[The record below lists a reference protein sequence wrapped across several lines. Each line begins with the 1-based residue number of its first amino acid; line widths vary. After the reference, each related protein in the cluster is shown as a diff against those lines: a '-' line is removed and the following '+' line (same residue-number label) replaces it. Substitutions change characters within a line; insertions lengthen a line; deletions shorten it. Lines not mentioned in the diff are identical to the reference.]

1 MTSAFYCFIVNI
13 PGKLFMK
20 IRLAIFH
27 LLILS
32 ILASAQEPVPKD
44 TFDITSHAMQFP
56 HHYKKWGFQVSAG
69 LSMVKPPEDL
79 LESAIQ
85 APLANVHLTFGL
97 PWKLSLESDL
107 TTIIVSNQLR
117 VGPRISFLV
126 RNFGIKGG
134 WDIAYVY
141 GQLKQ
146 SGFNNSTQAW
156 MHYPNISFG
165 YKLKKMAFTLNGELA
180 IVANV
185 STKSGEIEVSRS
197 KTFLN
202 GGTLTFYLE
211 QRIHRNKVLIVGL
224 KDNYVKFY
232 WPTWMLFSTF
242 NRFYHIPELYISWI
256 L

>member
-1 MTSAFYCFIVNI
+1 MKSRLVIFFLFTGSAM
-13 PGKLFMK
+13 L
-20 IRLAIFH
+20 
-27 LLILS
+27 
-32 ILASAQEPVPKD
+32 SAQEPVSKD

-56 HHYKKWGFQVSAG
+56 HHYTKWGFQVSAG

-107 TTIIVSNQLR
+107 TTIIISNQLR
-117 VGPRISFLV
+117 LGPRISFLV

-134 WDIAYVY
+134 WDLAFVY

-146 SGFNNSTQAW
+146 SGFNNSAQAW

-165 YKLKKMAFTLNGELA
+165 YKLKKIAFTLKGELA
-180 IVANV
+180 IVGNV

-202 GGTLTFYLE
+202 GGTLSFYVE
-211 QRIHRNKVLIVGL
+211 QRIHKNKVLIVGL

>member
-1 MTSAFYCFIVNI
+1 MQ
-13 PGKLFMK
+13 
-20 IRLAIFH
+20 IRL
-27 LLILS
+27 ILFYLFVWS
-32 ILASAQEPVPKD
+32 MLVSAQEPIPKD

-85 APLANVHLTFGL
+85 APLANINMTFGL
-97 PWKLSLESDL
+97 PWKFSIESDL

-117 VGPRISFLV
+117 VGPRISFLF

-134 WDIAYVY
+134 WDFGFIY

-146 SGFNNSTQAW
+146 SGFNNSTQGW
-156 MHYPNISFG
+156 MHYPNLSVG
-165 YKLKKMAFTLNGELA
+165 YKLRKMAFTLKGEVVIA
-180 IVANV
+180 SKV
-185 STKSGEIEVSRS
+185 STKSGEIEVSRY

-202 GGTLTFYLE
+202 GGTLAFYLE
-211 QRIHRNKVLIVGL
+211 QRIHHNKVFIIGL